1 MDVGGGRMMRM
12 HVQAGGEGRGEDW
25 VYLQLMERE
34 WKRPAMP
41 AELLPLGSGPPPS
54 ARAGIVILFWTYFE
68 TKIERL
74 LRGIWRNAPPP
85 LLEDALTRY
94 LSIGSRLD
102 RFYRL
107 SCQSTYSADLKDLGY
122 EDIADLLANVQL
134 RRNEFA
140 HGSPQAIDDTLVE
153 LVVSN
158 LKREHESWVAVYNR
172 RAAKPSQP

>member
-1 MDVGGGRMMRM
+1 MVSM
-12 HVQAGGEGRGEDW
+12 HVQMGGEGRGEDW

-34 WKRPAMP
+34 WKRPVTP
-41 AELLPLGSGPPPS
+41 AELLPLGSGRPPS

-68 TKIERL
+68 TRIERL
-74 LRGIWRNAPPP
+74 LRAIWQDAPVP
-85 LLEDALTRY
+85 LLEDALSRY

-107 SCQSTYSADLKDLGY
+107 SCQSTYHADLRELGY
-122 EDIADLLANVQL
+122 ADIAEFLIEVQA

-140 HGSPQAIDDTLVE
+140 HGSPQAIDDALVE
-153 LVVSN
+153 LVVEN

-172 RAAKPSQP
+172 RCSRPNIS